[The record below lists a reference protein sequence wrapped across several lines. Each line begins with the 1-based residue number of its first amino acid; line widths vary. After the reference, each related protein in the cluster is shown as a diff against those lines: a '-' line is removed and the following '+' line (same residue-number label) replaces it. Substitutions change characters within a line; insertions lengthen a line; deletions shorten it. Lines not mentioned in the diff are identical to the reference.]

1 MVDSGDEWVERY
13 LALRQSARGASSHT
27 LEAYSRE
34 LRRFLGF
41 VSGRLGEGADGLQRL
56 QAHHLRDFLAGLQRE
71 GLAASSRARALAAVR
86 GFLRFLTDQGLLA
99 RDPCLGLRTP
109 RQQRRLP
116 ACPAVPEVL
125 GLIDAAAERAGP
137 GGLRD
142 RAILELM
149 YSAGV
154 RAAELT
160 ALDAEAAPGV
170 DRLVVLGKGDKERVV
185 PLGERARRA
194 LDEWLSVRH
203 EVAKGDEPALFVNL
217 RGRRLGTR
225 GLRYLFRRW
234 CQAAGGRA
242 GYTPHSIRH
251 AFATHLLDGG
261 ADLYS
266 VQQLLG
272 HAGIQTTQLYTHM
285 STARLR
291 RAYEEAHPHG

>member
-1 MVDSGDEWVERY
+1 M
-13 LALRQSARGASSHT
+13 
-27 LEAYSRE
+27 
-34 LRRFLGF
+34 GF
-41 VSGRLGEGADGLQRL
+41 VRTRTSDGEAGLQAL
-56 QAHHLRDFLAGLQRE
+56 QARHLRDFLAGLQRD

-86 GFLRFLTDQGLLA
+86 GYLRFLTDQGILE
-99 RDPCLGLRTP
+99 RDPSLGLRTP
-109 RQQRRLP
+109 RQEKRLP

-125 GLIDAAAERAGP
+125 GLIDAAAERSGVGGP
-137 GGLRD
+137 RD

-149 YSAGV
+149 YSSGV

-160 ALDAEAAPGV
+160 ALDADAARGV
-170 DRLVVLGKGDKERVV
+170 DRLVVRGKGNKERVV

-194 LDEWLSVRH
+194 MDEWLAVRD
-203 EVAKGDEPALFVNL
+203 EVAREDEPALFVNL
-217 RGRRLGTR
+217 KGGRLGTR

-261 ADLYS
+261 ADLRS
-266 VQQLLG
+266 VQELLG
-272 HAGIQTTQLYTHM
+272 HAGIQTTQLYTHL

-291 RAYEEAHPHG
+291 RAYEEAHPHA